1 MANPRLLAKDTGSG
15 DDGCPSVWLHN
26 GQFTVL
32 GPEADLSTLKN
43 VLPGET
49 ACHISIDVVRR
60 ALAAYDQEP
69 SE

>member
-1 MANPRLLAKDTGSG
+1 MADPRLLAKDTSSG
-15 DDGCPSVWLHN
+15 DDGCPSVWLEN
-26 GQFTVL
+26 GQLTIL

-60 ALAAYDQEP
+60 ALATYDQETGK
-69 SE
+69 